1 MVMLVNQSQVKKV
14 LDMKL
19 ALKTVEGAFRSY
31 GLGKVELPA
40 KVYLTF
46 PKGDLRSMPAYIKDM
61 NIAGIKSVN
70 VHPENRKLKL
80 PTVMAVVIL
89 VKPETGETIALL
101 EGTYLTAMRTGAV
114 GGVAAKYLSKKNSSV
129 AGFIGAGM
137 QAWTQLQALMLV
149 RKIKKIKVWSRTSTG
164 CKRFC
169 DVVKKKYK
177 GLKIEEYR
185 DPKDVCSGVDV
196 LITTTPSRKPIVKAS
211 WISQGTHINAVGA
224 DASGKQELESS
235 LTKKCKIIIDQWE
248 QCSHSGEINVPVKKG
263 LVKKK
268 NIYAELGQI
277 CAGKKKGRT
286 NDKDIT
292 LFDSTGLAIQDI
304 SCGYVVYKK
313 AKGKQFNFMA

>member
-1 MVMLVNQSQVKKV
+1 MLVNQSQVKKV

-19 ALKTVEGAFRSY
+19 ALKTVEQAFRSY
-31 GLGKVELPA
+31 GLGRVELPA

-46 PKGDLRSMPAYIKDM
+46 PKGDLRAMPAYIKDM

-70 VHPENRKLKL
+70 VHPDNRKLGL

-89 VKPETGETIALL
+89 VNPETGETMALL
-101 EGTYLTAMRTGAV
+101 DGTYLTAMRTGAV

-137 QAWTQLQALMLV
+137 QAWAQFQALMLV
-149 RKIKKIKVWSRTSTG
+149 RKIKKIKVWSRTAKG

-169 DVVKKKYK
+169 AAVKKKYK
-177 GLKIEEYR
+177 QVEIEEYR
-185 DPKDVCSGVDV
+185 NPRDACKDVDI

-211 WISQGTHINAVGA
+211 WISPGTHINAVGA
-224 DASGKQELESS
+224 DAAGKQELENA
-235 LTKKCKIIIDQWE
+235 LTKKANIVIDQWE
-248 QCSHSGEINVPVKKG
+248 QCSHSGEINVPVSRG

-268 NIYAELGQI
+268 DIYAELGQI

-313 AKGKQFNFMA
+313 LKKGKEFDFTL